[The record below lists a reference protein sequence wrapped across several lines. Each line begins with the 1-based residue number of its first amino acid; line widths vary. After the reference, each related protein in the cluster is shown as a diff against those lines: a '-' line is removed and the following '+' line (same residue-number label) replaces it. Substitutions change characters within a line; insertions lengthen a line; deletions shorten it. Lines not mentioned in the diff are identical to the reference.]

1 MKSNEDKTFF
11 YKETT
16 DKDGNIK
23 TFYICPYF
31 EVKRIIKKIPLN
43 VDLEQAEI
51 EANINGNTKIF
62 RLNLEDVSD
71 IQTVLKTFNKNYI
84 FVSSANK
91 YEIEEELRNQLNIV
105 TNQKKY
111 GILYKVVPQDTRSGG
126 GICAVCIATVR
137 RAR

>member
-16 DKDGNIK
+16 DKDGNFK

-31 EVKRIIKKIPLN
+31 EVKRIIKKTPLN

-62 RLNLEDVSD
+62 RLN
-71 IQTVLKTFNKNYI
+71 
-84 FVSSANK
+84 
-91 YEIEEELRNQLNIV
+91 
-105 TNQKKY
+105 
-111 GILYKVVPQDTRSGG
+111 
-126 GICAVCIATVR
+126 
-137 RAR
+137 